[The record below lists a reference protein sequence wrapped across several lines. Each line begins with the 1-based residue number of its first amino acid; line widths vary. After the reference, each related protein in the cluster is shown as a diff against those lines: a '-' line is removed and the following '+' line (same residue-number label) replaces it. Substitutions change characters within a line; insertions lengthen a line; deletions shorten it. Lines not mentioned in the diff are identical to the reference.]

1 MWTRYVNG
9 FMVEYERKQESGVA
23 SKNLKDE
30 IIVQRDVMAK
40 FCMYVSSLKGRAV
53 TFRSGELG

>member
-1 MWTRYVNG
+1 M
-9 FMVEYERKQESGVA
+9 EYERKQESGVA

-40 FCMYVSSLKGRAV
+40 FRMYVSSLKGRAV

>member
-1 MWTRYVNG
+1 
-9 FMVEYERKQESGVA
+9 MVEYERKQESGVA

-40 FCMYVSSLKGRAV
+40 FCMYVSSLKGREV
-53 TFRSGELG
+53 TFSSGELG